1 MEDLTKLPPELQRL
15 IEGLPKEEADN
26 VLSKI
31 LEASLLEYKPLKQR
45 DVGVLKE
52 RCQRYGFVNEQDMD
66 FSMDQLRQENCI
78 ALGAFDSEELPVAFI
93 VAELAKLKNSQDFF
107 DQQEGA
113 QSHPVP
119 SERQASP
126 SSGNESTQRS
136 TASLEPDALQGSTA
150 ARGNLEPLESSPQHG
165 QVSGEAASALQVPA
179 SAPQLADEHASTIS
193 TQHFLQSIDC
203 RPDAQVLGIRLLGV
217 DFEYRRQGV
226 GSQLLDYVKQVAQ
239 LAGARMAWL
248 NVAEFNPNALSF
260 YEAAGFK
267 RTSQFKVGPK
277 GNFPLYVLPLEP
289 AKKKGG
295 QKQRRSKAAKTSRGF
310 GNKVQAAYLPAAREE
325 YPSKPGISRGPQTVY
340 RSFRSRSLHC
350 FFAPS
355 VSRLYFSA
363 GFLVN
368 SKGSLCRCVR

>member
-1 MEDLTKLPPELQRL
+1 MSVCMCVCVCVCACARTLVSLPPGEPASSSRGIRAVLGSEWICETCDIPDNEPPFVL
-15 IEGLPKEEADN
+15 IFC
-26 VLSKI
+26 S
-31 LEASLLEYKPLKQR
+31 
-45 DVGVLKE
+45 
-52 RCQRYGFVNEQDMD
+52 
-66 FSMDQLRQENCI
+66 CI

-203 RPDAQVLGIRLLGV
+203 RPDAQVLGIRLLGESHV
-217 DFEYRRQGV
+217 D
-226 GSQLLDYVKQVAQ
+226 Q
-239 LAGARMAWL
+239 LARCC
-248 NVAEFNPNALSF
+248 
-260 YEAAGFK
+260 
-267 RTSQFKVGPK
+267 
-277 GNFPLYVLPLEP
+277 
-289 AKKKGG
+289 
-295 QKQRRSKAAKTSRGF
+295 RG
-310 GNKVQAAYLPAAREE
+310 Y
-325 YPSKPGISRGPQTVY
+325 
-340 RSFRSRSLHC
+340 
-350 FFAPS
+350 
-355 VSRLYFSA
+355 
-363 GFLVN
+363 
-368 SKGSLCRCVR
+368 